1 MDEIID
7 KFNTLS
13 VHKNEKSLNEELNYI
28 DNLIENIKKK
38 PIDSNEELKKLTKN
52 YKKINDMES
61 ILNAFK
67 SCPEWKDSIE
77 RSFKNIISLI
87 DQTNKTYI
95 EEINFNIINN
105 NSNTTIPPLT
115 DFWDK
120 QSAQE
125 TLIHIKELLVYSIQN
140 TNIKEKIKQICDA
153 YTLILIL
160 LEPVF
165 NTDNIINIKDKKR
178 VKKKSPKP
186 LGIKNNKITKL

>member
-165 NTDNIINIKDKKR
+165 NTDNMINIKDKKR